1 MNVPF
6 LNLHSTY
13 EELKPEIELGIKKF
27 FDDGHYILGNP
38 VENFENEFA
47 SFTDSKF
54 CVGVADGLDSIYLAL
69 KALEIGIGD
78 EVIVPTNTFI
88 ATWLAVSQVGAKII
102 PVEPDIDTCLIDLK
116 KVEQKITSNT
126 KAIIPVHLYGN
137 PVDMDALLT
146 IAGKFNLKI
155 IEDAAQAHGAQINQ
169 RKIGS
174 HGDIV
179 CWSFYPGKNLGGYGD
194 GGAITTNDFELSER
208 IRTLRN
214 YGSKVKYVHQVKGFN
229 SRLDTLQSVFL
240 SIKLKKLSE
249 WNKRR
254 ENIANYYLESLS
266 NTPLIL
272 PKLSLNA
279 LSSWHLF
286 VVRYKNR
293 NHLQEYLSSKGIQ
306 TLIHYPIPPH
316 KQDAYSS
323 DFQDDF
329 PIAEEMANTVLSLPI
344 GPHLEFEN
352 VKYVVQIIKEYFK

>member
-1 MNVPF
+1 MIVPF
-6 LNLHSTY
+6 LDLHSTY
-13 EELKPEIELGIKKF
+13 KELEPEIESGIKNF
-27 FDDGHYILGNP
+27 FEEGHYILGNP
-38 VENFENEFA
+38 VQKFEAEFA
-47 SFTDSKF
+47 KFTEAEF

-69 KALEIGIGD
+69 KALEVGVGD

-88 ATWLAVSQVGAKII
+88 ATWLAVSQVGAKIV
-102 PVEPDIDTCLIDLK
+102 PVEPDINTCLIDLK
-116 KVEQKITSNT
+116 KIEEKITSKT
-126 KAIIPVHLYGN
+126 KVIIPVHLYGN
-137 PVDMDALLT
+137 PVDMDALIL
-146 IAGKFNLKI
+146 IAKKYGLKI

-174 HGDIV
+174 HGDVV

-194 GGAITTNDFELSER
+194 GGAITTNDFKLSDK

-214 YGSKVKYVHQVKGFN
+214 YGSKTKYVHEVKGFN

-240 SIKLKKLSE
+240 TIKLQKLSE

-266 NTPLIL
+266 NTPLTL
-272 PKLSLNA
+272 PILSLNA
-279 LSSWHLF
+279 KSSWHLF

-323 DFQDDF
+323 DF
-329 PIAEEMANTVLSLPI
+329 
-344 GPHLEFEN
+344 
-352 VKYVVQIIKEYFK
+352 